1 MLTAIKSI
9 LYSKCMNDQF
19 IEYDFMA
26 AEGAETGESSPFL
39 FCLHPAGG
47 VGVVLYMCPPREN
60 VSSTGTY
67 VYY

>member
-1 MLTAIKSI
+1 
-9 LYSKCMNDQF
+9 MNDQF
-19 IEYDFMA
+19 IEYDCMA